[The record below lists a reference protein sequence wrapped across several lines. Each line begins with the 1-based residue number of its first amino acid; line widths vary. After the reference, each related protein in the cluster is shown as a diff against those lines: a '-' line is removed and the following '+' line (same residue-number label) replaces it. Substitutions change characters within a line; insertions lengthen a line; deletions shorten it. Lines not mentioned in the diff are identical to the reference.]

1 MGQTASAATKQV
13 IKEDDYNKG
22 VTATVNYVKGYG
34 ISTWKN
40 VDETPTRHYLP
51 TGTQWIVN
59 HVSMLT
65 DNSFWYLVG
74 NNEWASAK
82 YYDLNHEYNNQKMNA
97 VITIKNTNTFRKGV
111 PIFSDTTSYNQTG
124 FVKFNNDYQVFS
136 RQLVNGKNWYN
147 VGQNQWIEGQYADI
161 KSEVSREDKV
171 YPDNLPDVNQ
181 KNYNFYQNKIK
192 NRQL

>member
-1 MGQTASAATKQV
+1 MF
-13 IKEDDYNKG
+13 
-22 VTATVNYVKGYG
+22 
-34 ISTWKN
+34 
-40 VDETPTRHYLP
+40 L
-51 TGTQWIVN
+51 
-59 HVSMLT
+59 
-65 DNSFWYLVG
+65 F
-74 NNEWASAK
+74 
-82 YYDLNHEYNNQKMNA
+82 
-97 VITIKNTNTFRKGV
+97 
-111 PIFSDTTSYNQTG
+111 FSDTTSYNQTG